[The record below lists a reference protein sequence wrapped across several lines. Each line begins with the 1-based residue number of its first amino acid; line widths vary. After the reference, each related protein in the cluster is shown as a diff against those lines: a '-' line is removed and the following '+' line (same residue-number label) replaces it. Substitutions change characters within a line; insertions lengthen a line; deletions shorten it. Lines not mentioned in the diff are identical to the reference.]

1 MFANADACLRQDD
14 DDAAHETAT
23 IVVGSHTCVHV
34 TCGFWRSTHLTG
46 IVQVESVSMEILS
59 GAIRMKHKKK
69 ADGAIMKFARKAEE
83 KFMSRGFHK

>member
-1 MFANADACLRQDD
+1 
-14 DDAAHETAT
+14 
-23 IVVGSHTCVHV
+23 
-34 TCGFWRSTHLTG
+34 
-46 IVQVESVSMEILS
+46 MEILS